1 MMCGDWESYV
11 YLCTYFL
18 KEVGELPILLGRRD
32 GRISW
37 NSLIWGTFSR

>member
-18 KEVGELPILLGRRD
+18 KEVGELPILVAVMEEFLG
-32 GRISW
+32 IP
-37 NSLIWGTFSR
+37 